1 MTELEK
7 EAIEKL
13 LHMTFWVYLLDTKH
27 RDVTP
32 KDTIRE
38 LENTL
43 QEQVSVFPQDTV
55 QVLLHHLQT
64 VLPLHFPN
72 LGMIDSSE
80 PPDGKGLQKHI
91 LELFAALTDNSRQT
105 ELANDIIRCFYNPI
119 NRKTD
124 PAAPEDRPIWQ
135 GSHWLAENSTWTLS
149 AFLEQEN
156 EKNSPAQQLVSLLD
170 VLYQLRE
177 ILAAMRSQKH
187 TLTKDSLFWQHSS
200 YVARND
206 SLSQDIDAAVST
218 YFTSIR
224 KVLSKFNQVGYLQQ
238 NLELVTKLHSV
249 METQRSCFSERRQ
262 ALDAIRI
269 PLESLITA
277 DPFSLEN
284 TLQFCAVIRERTIQS
299 MTKWQKQ
306 FVCIAPEVWLKEPLA
321 LKTRLDRELKPLQE
335 HLRNLHKR
343 LGQCETSHL
352 EQRQAFELYTNQFL
366 VGDKGEPTHFDASE
380 LFTIRDFR
388 NLNAQ
393 GTHRWRAATN
403 YLLCLSDIE
412 CILEAIQDSTH
423 TLATASLSIQTW
435 TEKCASIRTLSEQ
448 LSKQIIDPTPL
459 PPKEHSTLEKTL
471 AKLNGRSL
479 TQDQPAQPP
488 ALLTR
493 LLHFIDAFAGYEAME
508 NSVNNAKVSIN
519 TIKNTW
525 FERTAKPEPEDISA
539 FFEIPQCSVLESFS
553 SGVDYIRQQENALLQ
568 LQSQITETEKRVQR
582 LANHYGILAAQL
594 TDTVQHWQD
603 CIDALYTAGE
613 NGPLTRKDN
622 TTKAI
627 LKVHAQYDR
636 EQADVVKQFVDSEK
650 VAIRAITCPD
660 TPPTKSLHTLKQ
672 ACQEKV
678 KALSER
684 FNMLRGHLYSG
695 LALRVQEI
703 QQNAPLKALEIHSLS
718 IENVFSIPLQKTFER
733 FHGCQSALETELRN
747 FREQDPKPSKL
758 SSQIQLIES
767 HIFSAQSASAELSL
781 NWKKYQIMEKRLA
794 FGPYQQLLAIQSIVD
809 SEIKRLKEKSNASDP
824 RLSKLEVLRTK
835 FGSAAFAA
843 DFIQRI
849 DDDAI
854 SEAKQRETLERFTQ
868 KLADSIVESF
878 HSREL
883 KELSAS
889 VQNKILQI
897 LRAIL
902 AYFPSRFAPE
912 DRQLGK
918 AAPFATVSELTL
930 FNSARTVLSNLR
942 DESDNARTIAVV
954 A

>member
-38 LENTL
+38 LENIL

-105 ELANDIIRCFYNPI
+105 ELPNDIIRCFYNPI

-206 SLSQDIDAAVST
+206 SLSLDIDAAVST

-224 KVLSKFNQVGYLQQ
+224 KVLSKFNQVGYLQE
-238 NLELVTKLHSV
+238 NLERVTKLHDI
-249 METQRSCFSERRQ
+249 MQTQYSCFSERRQ

-269 PLESLITA
+269 PLENLITA
-277 DPFSLEN
+277 NPFSLEN
-284 TLQFCAVIRERTIQS
+284 TLQACAAIRDRTQLALV
-299 MTKWQKQ
+299 KWQEH
-306 FVCIAPEVWLKEPLA
+306 FVCIAPQIWAKESLP
-321 LKTRLDRELKPLQE
+321 LKTKLDTLLNTLQE
-335 HLRNLHKR
+335 QLRTLHKR
-343 LGQCETSHL
+343 LGEFETSYP
-352 EQRQAFELYTNQFL
+352 EQRQAFDRFISQRLGGNEEDLA
-366 VGDKGEPTHFDASE
+366 HFDAKG
-380 LFTIRDFR
+380 LLTKRDFS
-388 NLNAQ
+388 NLNVQ

-403 YLLCLSDIE
+403 YMMRLSDIE
-412 CILEAIQDSTH
+412 CLLEACQSNTH
-423 TLATASLSIQTW
+423 TLAQVSLHIKNWREKHTSIHRLR
-435 TEKCASIRTLSEQ
+435 EEIGK
-448 LSKQIIDPTPL
+448 KIIDPMPL

-471 AKLNGRSL
+471 ARFNGLILRHE
-479 TQDQPAQPP
+479 QPPQPP

-493 LLHFIDAFAGYEAME
+493 LTHYIDAFAGHEAMA
-508 NSVNNAKVSIN
+508 NSVVNAKASIE
-519 TIKNTW
+519 TIRKTW
-525 FERTAKPEPEDISA
+525 LDRAAKPEPEDLSA
-539 FFEIPQCSVLESFS
+539 FLETSQSCVLESL
-553 SGVDYIRQQENALLQ
+553 GCAIDYIRQEENALLQ

-603 CIDALYTAGE
+603 CIDALYTAGK
-613 NGPLTRKDN
+613 NDPLSRKDN

-660 TPPTKSLHTLKQ
+660 TPPTKSLHTLEH
-672 ACQEKV
+672 ACQEKA

-794 FGPYQQLLAIQSIVD
+794 FGPYQQLLVIQSIVD
-809 SEIKRLKEKSNASDP
+809 SEIKRLKDKSNSSDP

-854 SEAKQRETLERFTQ
+854 SEAKQRETLELFTQ

-918 AAPFATVSELTL
+918 AAPFATASELTL